1 MGEARGDNLGVKLVE
16 GWHVC
21 AGFEGREERRF
32 GHSFGG
38 NGGKIIGTLVIVVMA
53 GTPST
58 VF

>member
-1 MGEARGDNLGVKLVE
+1 MQVL
-16 GWHVC
+16 
-21 AGFEGREERRF
+21 REERREDLLCF
-32 GHSFGG
+32 GHSLGG